1 MSYERVLLL
10 RQNTSGIFYA
20 PRRPPVGIGY
30 LAEAL
35 KRNHI
40 EYAIIDRELGY
51 SYEDITTKIKDFK
64 PDLVGISMVTLGYLT
79 TYEFIN
85 QIKSDFGVDVIIGG
99 PHVSAFGEKILEECN
114 SIDYASLGEGE
125 NTLVELCQSN
135 PVEKIHGLYYRKNG
149 TVKFTGKRPP
159 NRDIDSLYWP
169 SYDGFEMNR
178 YLSNEMGILTS
189 RGCPYACIFCSVHTI
204 MGAKI
209 RLRSVQS
216 VVDEMEFWYKKN
228 YKTFLIMDDNFTFD
242 KQRVFDICD
251 ELESRQLT
259 DIRISLANGVRADK
273 VDEPMLRRLKQ
284 LGAWEIQIAVESA
297 SDRVLELLRKGETL
311 DTIRKAIDIA
321 CRLDYDVGTNFLVGS
336 PGETWEEVQNSFKF
350 VKEYPLQLAFF
361 FNIIPY
367 PGTRL
372 FDNLQANNLL
382 REDPKEYLG
391 TLREGVL
398 RPVFET
404 PELSIDKRVKLLRQA
419 KRVSENVR
427 RQYIKRRL
435 SRFGPLA
442 FPLAFIGS
450 WTVTAWLLKKNKF
463 FSKYLLPIY
472 YKMRKYEAPEQ
483 EIIQQSDISCGN

>member
-1 MSYERVLLL
+1 
-10 RQNTSGIFYA
+10 
-20 PRRPPVGIGY
+20 
-30 LAEAL
+30 
-35 KRNHI
+35 
-40 EYAIIDRELGY
+40 
-51 SYEDITTKIKDFK
+51 
-64 PDLVGISMVTLGYLT
+64 
-79 TYEFIN
+79 
-85 QIKSDFGVDVIIGG
+85 
-99 PHVSAFGEKILEECN
+99 
-114 SIDYASLGEGE
+114 
-125 NTLVELCQSN
+125 
-135 PVEKIHGLYYRKNG
+135 
-149 TVKFTGKRPP
+149 
-159 NRDIDSLYWP
+159 
-169 SYDGFEMNR
+169 
-178 YLSNEMGILTS
+178 
-189 RGCPYACIFCSVHTI
+189 
-204 MGAKI
+204 MGARI

-242 KQRVFDICD
+242 KQRIFDICD

-297 SDRVLELLRKGETL
+297 SDRVLGLLRKGETL

-372 FDNLQANNLL
+372 YDNLQANNLL
-382 REDPKEYLG
+382 REEPKEYLG

-404 PELSIDKRVKLLRQA
+404 PELSIEKRVKLLRQA

-442 FPLAFIGS
+442 LPLAFIGS

-472 YKMRKYEAPEQ
+472 YKMRKYEAPGQ
-483 EIIQQSDISCGN
+483 EMVQQSDMSCGN